1 MTKTI
6 LVVDDSETAREQ
18 VVAVLEPAGYDVQ
31 EACDGRDGL
40 RKIARC
46 SPALVICDVHM
57 PIMGGIEMLM
67 AIRDEAK
74 YGAIQS
80 LMLTTEAQP
89 ALLADARKAGAT
101 GWLVKPFKPHLM
113 LATVRKLIGD

>member
-18 VVAVLEPAGYDVQ
+18 VVSVLEPAGYDVQ

-40 RKIARC
+40 RKIANRV
-46 SPALVICDVHM
+46 PALVICDVHM

-67 AIRDEAK
+67 AIKDEAK
-74 YGAIQS
+74 YGAIPS

-101 GWLVKPFKPHLM
+101 GWIVKPFKPHLM